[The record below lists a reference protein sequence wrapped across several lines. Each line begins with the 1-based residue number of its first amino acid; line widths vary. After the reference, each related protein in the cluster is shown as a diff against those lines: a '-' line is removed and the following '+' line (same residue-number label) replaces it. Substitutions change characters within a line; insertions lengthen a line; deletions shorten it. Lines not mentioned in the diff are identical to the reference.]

1 LWVSREWKNLEG
13 RYGRKLRI
21 LNSAI
26 ILGYNLIGARHVLY
40 VSYQLLL
47 F

>member
-1 LWVSREWKNLEG
+1 MGIKGAEKAVG

-26 ILGYNLIGARHVLY
+26 ILGYNLMEARHILY
-40 VSYQLLL
+40 VSYQL
-47 F
+47 